1 MEGNTS
7 PDDWAEG
14 LYEVERILDRI
25 TRDDGSNVYHVKWVG
40 YPISSDPENFVH
52 EDDMEGSQRRRQ
64 GKSVERKQALSPSTS
79 RVEDANVQSQR
90 AGEERRI
97 SQATAG
103 TTHEMSEDVRD
114 GAYEKISYTLG
125 IPGPA
130 HEDVVADHFV
140 KGSKTNFCPSNGEG
154 DDTHYG
160 FRYVSGKSDGFVRG
174 YKAVKVSLVM
184 KHPITGKVVGVVIF
198 VRPDGSVIGQYIPL
212 REIHNNAPKELY
224 DYFCAAKGSDRKG
237 IALSLVWRRSDG
249 I

>member
-1 MEGNTS
+1 MKCPELIKKF
-7 PDDWAEG
+7 DR
-14 LYEVERILDRI
+14 YEKQKQKRRLKK
-25 TRDDGSNVYHVKWVG
+25 YQ
-40 YPISSDPENFVH
+40 
-52 EDDMEGSQRRRQ
+52 EGSQRRRQ
-64 GKSVERKQALSPSTS
+64 GKSMERKQVLCPSTS

-114 GAYEKISYTLG
+114 GAYQKISYTLG

-140 KGSKTNFCPSNGEG
+140 EGSKTNFCPSNDEG

-224 DYFCAAKGSDRKG
+224 DYFYAAKGSDRKG